1 MNYLLFHIGKLPKHF
16 YTCVNNILSVDSQ
29 AKIYLGTDTKVS
41 IKGVNVVDINEFD
54 YLVDKKEKILSTY
67 RNTQLEN
74 NPLWYTSFLRIYAL
88 RVVAEHFGIKK
99 FIHFD
104 NDILIYEPFYRLE
117 ECGLVNS
124 NKINIT
130 ELNSN
135 NLVFGYSYFD
145 NFQNLDFLEGFFD
158 KVLND
163 HKSLANNYNRGAPL
177 NEMRVLKLAQNFK
190 PDYFSILP
198 SLPYESDFLFDPA
211 SYGQFLNGTNNN
223 RGNYIFKRRSIS
235 TDHIVGRELK
245 SKRISV
251 KFKDKRPI
259 VYFDNQ
265 AYKLVNLHIH
275 SKNLSKFVS
284 NEYNTHLV
292 ESS

>member
-29 AKIYLGTDTKVS
+29 AKIYLATDRKLA
-41 IKGVNVVDINEFD
+41 IKGINIVDINEFD
-54 YLVDKKEKILSTY
+54 YLIDKKEKILSTY
-67 RNTQLEN
+67 RNTQLEK
-74 NPLWYTSFLRIYAL
+74 NPLWYTSFLRIFAL

-104 NDILIYEPFYRLE
+104 NDILIYEPFSTLE
-117 ECGLVNS
+117 EYGLVKS

-130 ELNSN
+130 EINSN

-145 NFQNLDFLEGFFD
+145 NFQNLDFLEVFFD
-158 KVLND
+158 NVLND
-163 HKSLANNYNRGAPL
+163 HKSFANNYNRGAPL

-198 SLPYESDFLFDPA
+198 SLPYESEFLFDPA
-211 SYGQFLNGTNNN
+211 SYGQFLNGTNIN
-223 RGNYIFKRRSIS
+223 RGNYILRRRSIS
-235 TDHIVGRELK
+235 TDHTVGKELK
-245 SKRISV
+245 SKRVSV
-251 KFKDKRPI
+251 KFKDKRPM
-259 VYFDNQ
+259 VYFDNKS
-265 AYKLVNLHIH
+265 YKLINLHIH

-284 NEYNTHLV
+284 KEYNNRVAEL
-292 ESS
+292 S